1 MEFCAQPLDV
11 TGADSVWNPVA
22 PPPLREAG
30 CKVCQPVAQLDCPIL
45 TTESANQV
53 HADERSRGRQ
63 THDDY
68 AKRLGTVLL
77 MGGTWSLGSLK
88 AGVRTGRSR

>member
-30 CKVCQPVAQLDCPIL
+30 CKVCQSVAQLDCPIL

-53 HADERSRGRQ
+53 YADERSRGRQ
-63 THDDY
+63 THDDH
-68 AKRLGTVLL
+68 AKRLGTVIL
-77 MGGTWSLGSLK
+77 MGGTWSLGSIK
-88 AGVRTGRSR
+88 ACPKP